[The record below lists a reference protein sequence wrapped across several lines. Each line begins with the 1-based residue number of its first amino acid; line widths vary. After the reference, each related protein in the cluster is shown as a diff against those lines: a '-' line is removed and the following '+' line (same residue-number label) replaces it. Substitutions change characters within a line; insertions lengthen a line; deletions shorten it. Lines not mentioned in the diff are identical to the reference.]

1 MATENPQPPEG
12 FDEAQFSNQN
22 DSEDVETVN
31 LDAGESISGT
41 VVSLQDGENENGDWY
56 RLRINSEDRGVVD
69 YFAKGDVKK
78 AARAGEVRPNRDIW
92 IAKQA
97 DVVEFEDDDG
107 EAVSYNP
114 TKVAFPGDA

>member
-22 DSEDVETVN
+22 DSEDVETVT
-31 LDAGESISGT
+31 LEPGEAIAGT
-41 VVSLQDGENENGDWY
+41 VVSVQGGENENGDWF
-56 RLRINSEDRGVVD
+56 RLRINAEDRGVID

-78 AARAGEVRPNRDIW
+78 AVRSGEVRANRDIW
-92 IAKQA
+92 IAKKA
-97 DVVEFEDDDG
+97 DELQFEDDDG
-107 EAVSYNP
+107 EEVSYNP

>member
-31 LDAGESISGT
+31 LGPGESIEGT
-41 VVSLQDGENENGDWY
+41 VVNVQDGENENGDWF
-56 RLRINSEDRGVVD
+56 RLRINTEERGVVD

-78 AARAGEVRPNRDIW
+78 AVRAGEVRPNRDIW
-92 IAKQA
+92 IAKKA
-97 DVVEFEDDDG
+97 DEVEFVNDDG
-107 EAVSYNP
+107 EEVSYNP
-114 TKVAFPGDA
+114 TTVAFPGDA